1 MGDGHTF
8 QQDSFGGG
16 LGLPLGFEDIPE
28 LLVGGF
34 VFVDEDDVARAES
47 EGEGVEADG
56 GLAFRG
62 DRAGGVLRVLAV
74 GLVLFA
80 GNQHELFLAGLDL
93 GMG

>member
-8 QQDSFGGG
+8 QQDYFGGG

-28 LLVGGF
+28 LPVGGL

-62 DRAGGVLRVLAV
+62 NRAV
-74 GLVLFA
+74 GV
-80 GNQHELFLAGLDL
+80 
-93 GMG
+93 